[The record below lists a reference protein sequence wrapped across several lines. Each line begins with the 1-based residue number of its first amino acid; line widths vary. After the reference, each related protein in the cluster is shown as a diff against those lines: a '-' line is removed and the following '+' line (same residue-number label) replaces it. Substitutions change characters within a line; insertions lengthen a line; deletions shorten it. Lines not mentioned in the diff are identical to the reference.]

1 MKSNITEKVQMKI
14 FTIVFLTSIFLL
26 SGILTPKTMAD
37 VAQTPAPNASNI
49 TVKNYICGIDDKV
62 TVSGLQNGDI
72 VKVYDQSAN
81 GSILGQATASSDTA
95 VVDIPQLQTSQTLSN
110 GSFIYVSATTPGE
123 SESNRVQASY
133 VKEPLPWQV
142 YDHTGNWG
150 EDYNHSKFT
159 SGQTNSRKTN
169 VFIEPT
175 AAGGAGTRKYNPQP
189 PVYPAIEDNNPLGID
204 YNKHIIMKNNG
215 KTVTFYG
222 YGSPSFKDFLF
233 LPDSSSATK
242 TFSFDMDFSTVSFHT
257 LEGAGILFNTK
268 ISPDGKTISG
278 YAMLVTGENNTDY
291 NGNDTGTENTDKRA
305 IKLYRFDNIDI
316 NRLHQS
322 LNGSQVYISTGM
334 TYFAPGPSTLVDNNQ
349 GALASNKHSFNVTI
363 NNTTGGSPASYITIK
378 DTVNGTNSILVNN
391 QKLAVAASSGSY
403 GVGLIASYYDHN
415 CSVLSYLTLDN
426 VAIEDQSAGNF
437 PWPILDFTAAAGQGK
452 VTVSYTKPSNAEVAV
467 VQASTDSDFSNS
479 SNIITV
485 PVAKDS
491 IGTDITG
498 LSSGTPYYFR
508 LLVGGGENAGA
519 SNVATATIT
528 GMTASPAVLT
538 EAPANDGSLAPGI
551 ITLKLSPNAFSPS
564 ITAGD
569 VTVNNLPS
577 GMDYVVNY
585 NDPSSITVTLTGKA
599 SANEV
604 NDSTNITVTVKSS
617 GVTSGGPFTTGNVAL
632 NFIDP
637 TTITASPSVL
647 TEASANDGS
656 LASGKI
662 IVTAQNGS
670 FASDIGKSDV
680 TINGL
685 PSGMDYSIIPVD
697 SSTLA
702 VLLTGKAANNESTD
716 DTNIKIKI
724 AKDKLIG
731 AADALTTS
739 GIAINFIDTINP
751 PPTIRLSQTG
761 TYTFPEQT
769 AGYSSVSPKGITI
782 NKIGTGDITNLKVS
796 LSGTNAGDFAL
807 QSLDVNAVTS
817 SGAITFGTLSNT
829 TSSAIFN
836 ISPKTGLS
844 AGTYTAAVNITADN
858 GVNESFDVVFA
869 VKASNSSSGGSRDE
883 GGSSAAA
890 SPVSSKTVTGSVTY
904 GGTNNSVS
912 NIAAEVSTDSNGN
925 TTVSVKAAQAV
936 VIKQPD
942 GNVSAVSDLSKVSI
956 TDAAGSSIK
965 ISADGKIEMKNMAKG
980 TDNKFQVS
988 YDLGN
993 GQKVCIGTIDVKV
1006 GSDGTVSITETLID
1020 PYGIITDASTGK
1032 AVDGVNVTLYYANT
1046 ERNKASG
1053 KTADTVV
1060 ALPGIEGFKPN
1071 SNKNPQVS
1079 DASGAYGFMV
1089 FPDTDYYI
1097 VATKD
1102 VYSKYTSPTISVE
1115 KEIVKWDF
1123 KMTKLVQRLSG
1134 DTRVDTALAIAK
1146 AAYAGKVSN
1155 VILTT
1160 EENYPD
1166 ALAGSVLA
1174 YKLNAPI
1181 LLTGS
1186 SDKEQQKVLDYMKE
1200 KLEGSGTVYI
1210 LGGTGAVGED
1220 LEKKIA
1226 SSGFSKIIRISGSDR
1241 YETDGKF
1248 ADMLQVKSG
1257 TPVILVSGEN
1267 YPDALSISSIAAVK
1281 QYPILLV
1288 KGNEIPDSIKDKI
1301 AAIKPEKIYI
1311 IGLNSAVSTE
1321 VENEA
1326 AKIAG
1331 LDKNNVVRIG
1341 GANRFETSL
1350 KTAKYFNLS
1359 SSSVC
1364 IATGSD
1370 FPDALAGS
1378 VYAAKNN
1385 EVIMLTD
1392 SKLSEDETTYLK
1404 DKKLTGVTIFGG
1416 EGAVNNSIEQ
1426 NLVNMIQK

>member
-14 FTIVFLTSIFLL
+14 FTIVFLTSIFLFSSSL
-26 SGILTPKTMAD
+26 KLRTMAD
-37 VAQTPAPNASNI
+37 VVQTPAPNASNI

-72 VKVYDQSAN
+72 VKVYDQSSN

-110 GSFIYVSATTPGE
+110 GSFIYVSATIPGE

-150 EDYNHSKFT
+150 EDFNHSNFT
-159 SGQTNSRKTN
+159 AGQTNSRKTS

-175 AAGGAGTRKYNPQP
+175 TAGSTGTRRYNPQP
-189 PVYPAIEDNNPLGID
+189 PVYPAIEDNNPLGIN

-268 ISPDGKTISG
+268 ISSDGKTISG
-278 YAMLVTGENNTDY
+278 YAMLVTGENNIDG

-305 IKLYRFDNIDI
+305 IKLYRFDNIDV

-322 LNGSQVYISTGM
+322 LNGSQIYNSADM
-334 TYFAPGPSTLVDNNQ
+334 SYFAPNPGILVDNNQ
-349 GALASNKHSFNVTI
+349 GALAPDKHSFNVTI

-378 DTVNGTNSILVNN
+378 DTVNGTSSILVNN

-426 VAIEDQSAGNF
+426 VAIGDQSVGNF

-467 VQASTDSDFSNS
+467 VQASTDSDFSNP

-491 IGTDITG
+491 TGTDITG
-498 LSSGTPYYFR
+498 LSSGTLYYFR

-519 SNVATATIT
+519 SNVAAAAIT

-538 EAPANDGSLAPGI
+538 EAPANDGSLASGFI
-551 ITLKLSPNAFSPS
+551 KLKLSPNAFSPS

-702 VLLTGKAANNESTD
+702 VLLTGKAVNNESTD

-739 GIAINFIDTINP
+739 AIAINFIDIINP

-761 TYTFPEQT
+761 TYTFSEQT

-796 LSGTNAGDFAL
+796 LSGTNSGDFAL
-807 QSLDVNAVTS
+807 QSLDVNAVTP

-844 AGTYTAAVNITADN
+844 VGNYTAAVNITADN
-858 GVNESFDVVFA
+858 GVNESFDVVFV
-869 VKASNSSSGGSRDE
+869 VKASIPSHSGGDRGE
-883 GGSSAAA
+883 SSAAA

-912 NIAAEVSTDSNGN
+912 NIAAEIIIDSNGN
-925 TTVSVKAAQAV
+925 AAVSVKAAQAL

-956 TDAAGSSIK
+956 TDAAGASIK

-980 TDNKFQVS
+980 TDNKFQLS

-993 GQKVCIGTIDVKV
+993 GQKIYIGTIEVKV
-1006 GSDGTVSITETLID
+1006 GSDGTVSITESLID
-1020 PYGIITDASTGK
+1020 PYGIITDAATGK
-1032 AVDGVNVTLYYANT
+1032 AVVGVNVTLYYANT

-1071 SNKNPQVS
+1071 NNKNPQVS

-1097 VATKD
+1097 IAAKD
-1102 VYSKYTSPTISVE
+1102 GYNKYTSPTISVG

-1123 KMTKLVQRLSG
+1123 NMTKSVQRLSG
-1134 DTRVDTALAIAK
+1134 ATRVDTALSIAK
-1146 AAYAGKVSN
+1146 ATYSGKVSN

-1160 EENYPD
+1160 EGNYPD

-1181 LLTGS
+1181 LLAGS
-1186 SDKEQQKVLDYMKE
+1186 SDKEQQKVLDYMKD
-1200 KLEGSGTVYI
+1200 KLESSGTVYI
-1210 LGGTGAVGED
+1210 LGGTGAVEED

-1226 SSGFSKIIRISGSDR
+1226 SSGFSKIIRINGSDR
-1241 YETDGKF
+1241 YETDGKL
-1248 ADMLQVKSG
+1248 ADMLQVKNG
-1257 TPVILVSGEN
+1257 TPIILVSGEN

-1288 KGNEIPDSIKDKI
+1288 KENEIPDSIKNKI
-1301 AAIKPEKIYI
+1301 AAIKPQKIYI

-1359 SSSVC
+1359 GSSVC

-1385 EVIMLTD
+1385 AVIMLTD

-1404 DKKLTGVTIFGG
+1404 DKKLSGVTIFGG